1 MIRKNWFYISLIII
15 YLIFLTKDSFI
26 GLINNKDNIANSKCT
41 LENNSII
48 EDYEKLLNF
57 MNLNENKQELIYS
70 KVIAREIY
78 EFYDKIT
85 ITKNEND
92 NIKKGDIVINEYG
105 LIGTISKVNKNSCEV
120 SLITSNDTNISV
132 KVGESYGIL
141 YSKDHKLKIK
151 NMKIEGSI
159 KEGDE
164 VYTSGLTS
172 VPEGIKIG
180 KIKNIKKDEL
190 ELEYILDIESI
201 SLHNLKYLG
210 VISLWFI

>member
-26 GLINNKDNIANSKCT
+26 GLINNKDDIANSKCT
-41 LENNSII
+41 FENNSII

-57 MNLNENKQELIYS
+57 MNLTENKQELIYS
-70 KVIAREIY
+70 KVITREIY

-132 KVGESYGIL
+132 KVGESYGML

-164 VYTSGLTS
+164 VYTSGLTL

-180 KIKNIKKDEL
+180 KVKNIEKDEL

-210 VISLWFI
+210 VISL

>member
-26 GLINNKDNIANSKCT
+26 GLINNKDDIANSKCT
-41 LENNSII
+41 LENNNII
-48 EDYEKLLNF
+48 QDYKKLLNF
-57 MNLNENKQELIYS
+57 MNLTENKQELIYS
-70 KVIAREIY
+70 KVITREIY

-141 YSKDHKLKIK
+141 HSKDHKLKIK

-164 VYTSGLTS
+164 VYTSGLTL

-180 KIKNIKKDEL
+180 KVKNIKKDEL

-210 VISLWFI
+210 VISL

>member
-26 GLINNKDNIANSKCT
+26 GLINNKDDIANSKCT
-41 LENNSII
+41 LLNNSII

-57 MNLNENKQELIYS
+57 MNLTENKQELIYS
-70 KVIAREIY
+70 KVITREIY

-164 VYTSGLTS
+164 VYTSGLTL
-172 VPEGIKIG
+172 VPVGIKIG
-180 KIKNIKKDEL
+180 KVKNIKKDEL

-210 VISLWFI
+210 VISL

>member
-26 GLINNKDNIANSKCT
+26 GLINNKDDIAKSKCT

-48 EDYEKLLNF
+48 KDYEKLLNF
-57 MNLNENKQELIYS
+57 MNLTENKQELIYS
-70 KVIAREIY
+70 KVITREIY

-92 NIKKGDIVINEYG
+92 NIKKGDIVISEYG

-141 YSKDHKLKIK
+141 YSKNHKLKI
-151 NMKIEGSI
+151 
-159 KEGDE
+159 
-164 VYTSGLTS
+164 
-172 VPEGIKIG
+172 
-180 KIKNIKKDEL
+180 
-190 ELEYILDIESI
+190 
-201 SLHNLKYLG
+201 
-210 VISLWFI
+210 

>member
-57 MNLNENKQELIYS
+57 MNLTENKQELIYS
-70 KVIAREIY
+70 KVITREIY

-92 NIKKGDIVINEYG
+92 NIKKGDIVISEYG

-164 VYTSGLTS
+164 VYTSGLTL

-180 KIKNIKKDEL
+180 KVKNIKKDEL

-210 VISLWFI
+210 VISL

>member
-57 MNLNENKQELIYS
+57 MNLTENKQELIYS
-70 KVIAREIY
+70 KVITREIY

-132 KVGESYGIL
+132 KVGESYGML

-164 VYTSGLTS
+164 VYTSGLTL

-180 KIKNIKKDEL
+180 KVKNIEKDEL

-210 VISLWFI
+210 VISL

>member
-164 VYTSGLTS
+164 VYTSGLTL

-180 KIKNIKKDEL
+180 KVKNIKKDEL

-210 VISLWFI
+210 VISL

>member
-26 GLINNKDNIANSKCT
+26 GLINNKDDIANSKCT

-48 EDYEKLLNF
+48 EDYERLLNF
-57 MNLNENKQELIYS
+57 MNLTENKQELIYS
-70 KVIAREIY
+70 KVITREIY

-92 NIKKGDIVINEYG
+92 KIKKGDIVISEYG

-132 KVGESYGIL
+132 KVGEFYGIL

-164 VYTSGLTS
+164 VYTSGLTL
-172 VPEGIKIG
+172 VPEGIKVG
-180 KIKNIKKDEL
+180 KVKNIKKDEL

-210 VISLWFI
+210 VISL

>member
-26 GLINNKDNIANSKCT
+26 GLINNKDDIANSKCT

-48 EDYEKLLNF
+48 KDYEKLLNF
-57 MNLNENKQELIYS
+57 MNLTENKQELIYS
-70 KVIAREIY
+70 KVITREIY

-92 NIKKGDIVINEYG
+92 NIKKGDIVISEYG
-105 LIGTISKVNKNSCEV
+105 LIGTISRVNKNSCEV

-141 YSKDHKLKIK
+141 YSKNHKLKIK

-164 VYTSGLTS
+164 VYTSGLTL

-180 KIKNIKKDEL
+180 KVKNIKKDEL

-210 VISLWFI
+210 VISL

>member
-15 YLIFLTKDSFI
+15 YLIFLTKDNFI
-26 GLINNKDNIANSKCT
+26 GLINNKDDIANSKCT
-41 LENNSII
+41 LENNNII
-48 EDYEKLLNF
+48 QDYEKLLNF
-57 MNLNENKQELIYS
+57 MNLTENKQDLIYS
-70 KVIAREIY
+70 KVITREIY

-141 YSKDHKLKIK
+141 HSKDHKLKIK

-164 VYTSGLTS
+164 VYTSGLTL

-180 KIKNIKKDEL
+180 KVKNIKKDEL

-210 VISLWFI
+210 VISL

>member
-26 GLINNKDNIANSKCT
+26 GLINNKDDIAKSKCT

-48 EDYEKLLNF
+48 KDYEKLLNF
-57 MNLNENKQELIYS
+57 MNLTENKQELIYS
-70 KVIAREIY
+70 KVITREIY

-92 NIKKGDIVINEYG
+92 NIKKGDIVISEYG

-141 YSKDHKLKIK
+141 YSKNHKLKIK

-164 VYTSGLTS
+164 VYTSGLTL

-180 KIKNIKKDEL
+180 KVKNIKKDEL

-210 VISLWFI
+210 VISL

>member
-26 GLINNKDNIANSKCT
+26 GLINNKDDIANSKCT

-48 EDYEKLLNF
+48 KDYEKLLNF
-57 MNLNENKQELIYS
+57 MNLTENKQELIYS
-70 KVIAREIY
+70 KVITREIY

-141 YSKDHKLKIK
+141 YSKNHKLKIK

-164 VYTSGLTS
+164 VYTSGLTL

-180 KIKNIKKDEL
+180 KVKNIKKDEL

-210 VISLWFI
+210 VISL

>member
-26 GLINNKDNIANSKCT
+26 GLINNKDDIANSKCT

-48 EDYEKLLNF
+48 KDYEKLLNF
-57 MNLNENKQELIYS
+57 MNLTENKQELIYS
-70 KVIAREIY
+70 KVITREIY

-210 VISLWFI
+210 VISL

>member
-26 GLINNKDNIANSKCT
+26 GLINNKDDIANSKCT

-48 EDYEKLLNF
+48 KDYEKLLNF
-57 MNLNENKQELIYS
+57 MNLTENKQDLIYS
-70 KVIAREIY
+70 KVITREIY

-141 YSKDHKLKIK
+141 YSKNHKLKIK

-164 VYTSGLTS
+164 VYTSGLTL

-180 KIKNIKKDEL
+180 KVKNIKKDEL

-210 VISLWFI
+210 VISL

>member
-15 YLIFLTKDSFI
+15 YLIFLTKDNFI
-26 GLINNKDNIANSKCT
+26 GLINNKDDIANSKCT

-48 EDYEKLLNF
+48 KDYEKLLNF
-57 MNLNENKQELIYS
+57 MNLTENKQELIYS
-70 KVIAREIY
+70 KVITREIY

-141 YSKDHKLKIK
+141 YSKNHKLKIK

-164 VYTSGLTS
+164 VYTSGLTL

-180 KIKNIKKDEL
+180 KVKNIKKDEL

-210 VISLWFI
+210 VISL

>member
-210 VISLWFI
+210 VISL

>member
-26 GLINNKDNIANSKCT
+26 GLINNKDDIANSKCT

-48 EDYEKLLNF
+48 KDYEKLLNF
-57 MNLNENKQELIYS
+57 MNLTENKQELIYS
-70 KVIAREIY
+70 KVITREIY
-78 EFYDKIT
+78 EFYDN

-92 NIKKGDIVINEYG
+92 NIKKGDIVISEYG

-141 YSKDHKLKIK
+141 HSKDHKLKIK

-164 VYTSGLTS
+164 VYTSGLTL

-180 KIKNIKKDEL
+180 KVKNIKKDEL

-210 VISLWFI
+210 VISL

>member
-57 MNLNENKQELIYS
+57 MNLTENKQELIYS
-70 KVIAREIY
+70 KVITREIY

-92 NIKKGDIVINEYG
+92 NIKKGDIVISEYG

-210 VISLWFI
+210 VISL

>member
-92 NIKKGDIVINEYG
+92 NIKKGDIVISEYG

-210 VISLWFI
+210 VISL

>member
-26 GLINNKDNIANSKCT
+26 GLINNKDDIANSKCT
-41 LENNSII
+41 LLNNSII

-57 MNLNENKQELIYS
+57 MNLTENKQELIYS
-70 KVIAREIY
+70 KVITREIY

-164 VYTSGLTS
+164 VYTSGLTL
-172 VPEGIKIG
+172 VPVGIKIG
-180 KIKNIKKDEL
+180 KVKNIKKDEL
-190 ELEYILDIESI
+190 ELEYL
-201 SLHNLKYLG
+201 SLIH
-210 VISLWFI
+210 I

>member
-26 GLINNKDNIANSKCT
+26 GLINNKDDIAKSKCT

-48 EDYEKLLNF
+48 KDYEKLLNF
-57 MNLNENKQELIYS
+57 MNLTENKQELIYS
-70 KVIAREIY
+70 KVITREIY

-210 VISLWFI
+210 VISL

>member
-41 LENNSII
+41 LENNNIMH
-48 EDYEKLLNF
+48 DYERLLNF
-57 MNLNENKQELIYS
+57 TNLNENKQELIYS
-70 KVIAREIY
+70 KVITREIY

-85 ITKNEND
+85 ITKNENA

-120 SLITSNDTNISV
+120 TLITSNDTNISV
-132 KVGESYGIL
+132 KVGESYGML

-164 VYTSGLTS
+164 VYTSGLTL
-172 VPEGIKIG
+172 VPVGIKIG
-180 KIKNIKKDEL
+180 KVKNIEKDEL

-210 VISLWFI
+210 VISL

>member
-26 GLINNKDNIANSKCT
+26 GLINNKDDIAKSKCT

-48 EDYEKLLNF
+48 KDYEKLLNF
-57 MNLNENKQELIYS
+57 MNLTENKQELIYS
-70 KVIAREIY
+70 KVITREIY

-141 YSKDHKLKIK
+141 YSKNHKLKIK

-164 VYTSGLTS
+164 VYTSGLTL

-180 KIKNIKKDEL
+180 KVKNIKKDEL

-210 VISLWFI
+210 VISL

>member
-1 MIRKNWFYISLIII
+1 MNLLFAISSLIII

-26 GLINNKDNIANSKCT
+26 GLINNKDDIANSKCT

-48 EDYEKLLNF
+48 KDYEKLLNF
-57 MNLNENKQELIYS
+57 MNLTENKQELIYS
-70 KVIAREIY
+70 KVITREIY

-92 NIKKGDIVINEYG
+92 NIKKGDIVISEYG

-141 YSKDHKLKIK
+141 YSKNHKLKIK

-164 VYTSGLTS
+164 VYTSGLTL

-180 KIKNIKKDEL
+180 KVKNIKKDEL

-210 VISLWFI
+210 VISL

>member
-26 GLINNKDNIANSKCT
+26 GLINNKDDIANSKCT

-48 EDYEKLLNF
+48 KDYEKLLNF
-57 MNLNENKQELIYS
+57 MNLTENKQELIYS
-70 KVIAREIY
+70 KVITREIY

-164 VYTSGLTS
+164 VYTSGLTL
-172 VPEGIKIG
+172 VPVGIKIG
-180 KIKNIKKDEL
+180 KVKNIKKDEL

-210 VISLWFI
+210 VISL

>member
-26 GLINNKDNIANSKCT
+26 GLINNKDDIANSKCT

-48 EDYEKLLNF
+48 KDYEKLLNF
-57 MNLNENKQELIYS
+57 MNLTENKQELIYS
-70 KVIAREIY
+70 KVITREIY

-92 NIKKGDIVINEYG
+92 NIKKGDIVISEYG

-141 YSKDHKLKIK
+141 YSKNHKLKIK

-164 VYTSGLTS
+164 VYTSGLTL

-180 KIKNIKKDEL
+180 KVKNIKKDEL

-210 VISLWFI
+210 VISL

>member
-26 GLINNKDNIANSKCT
+26 GLINNKDDIANSKCT

-48 EDYEKLLNF
+48 KDYEKLLNF

-210 VISLWFI
+210 VISL

>member
-26 GLINNKDNIANSKCT
+26 GLINNKDDIANSKCT

-48 EDYEKLLNF
+48 KDYEKLLNF
-57 MNLNENKQELIYS
+57 MNLTENKQELIYS
-70 KVIAREIY
+70 KVITREIY

-92 NIKKGDIVINEYG
+92 NIKKGDIVISEYG

-164 VYTSGLTS
+164 VYTSGLTL

-180 KIKNIKKDEL
+180 KVKNIKKDEL

-210 VISLWFI
+210 VISL

>member
-26 GLINNKDNIANSKCT
+26 GLINNKDDIANSKCT

-48 EDYEKLLNF
+48 KDYEKLLNF
-57 MNLNENKQELIYS
+57 MNLTENKQELIYS
-70 KVIAREIY
+70 KVITREIY

-164 VYTSGLTS
+164 VYTSGLTL

-180 KIKNIKKDEL
+180 KVKNIKKDEL

-210 VISLWFI
+210 VISL

>member
-1 MIRKNWFYISLIII
+1 
-15 YLIFLTKDSFI
+15 
-26 GLINNKDNIANSKCT
+26 
-41 LENNSII
+41 
-48 EDYEKLLNF
+48 
-57 MNLNENKQELIYS
+57 MNLTENKQKLIYS
-70 KVIAREIY
+70 KVITREIY

-120 SLITSNDTNISV
+120 SLITNNDTNISV

-164 VYTSGLTS
+164 VYTSGLTL

-180 KIKNIKKDEL
+180 KVKNIKKDEL

-210 VISLWFI
+210 VISL

>member
-15 YLIFLTKDSFI
+15 YLIFLTKDSFM

-48 EDYEKLLNF
+48 KDYEKLLNF
-57 MNLNENKQELIYS
+57 MNLTENKQELIYS
-70 KVIAREIY
+70 KVITREIY

-92 NIKKGDIVINEYG
+92 NIKKGDIVISEYG

-141 YSKDHKLKIK
+141 YSKNHKLKIK

-164 VYTSGLTS
+164 VYTSGLTL

-180 KIKNIKKDEL
+180 KVKNIKKDEL

-210 VISLWFI
+210 VISL

>member
-26 GLINNKDNIANSKCT
+26 GLINNKDDIANSKCT

-210 VISLWFI
+210 VISL

>member
-26 GLINNKDNIANSKCT
+26 GLINNKDDIANSKCT

-48 EDYEKLLNF
+48 EDYERLLNF
-57 MNLNENKQELIYS
+57 MNLTENKQELIYS
-70 KVIAREIY
+70 KVITREIY

-92 NIKKGDIVINEYG
+92 KIKKGDIVINEYG

-164 VYTSGLTS
+164 VYTSGLTL
-172 VPEGIKIG
+172 VPEGIKVG
-180 KIKNIKKDEL
+180 KVKNIKKDEL

-210 VISLWFI
+210 VISL

>member
-26 GLINNKDNIANSKCT
+26 GLINNKDDIANSKCT
-41 LENNSII
+41 LENNNII
-48 EDYEKLLNF
+48 QDYKKLLNF
-57 MNLNENKQELIYS
+57 MNLTENKQDLIYS
-70 KVIAREIY
+70 KVITREIY

-141 YSKDHKLKIK
+141 HSKDHKLKIK

-164 VYTSGLTS
+164 VYTSGLTL

-180 KIKNIKKDEL
+180 KVKNIKKDEL

-210 VISLWFI
+210 VISL

>member
-15 YLIFLTKDSFI
+15 YLIFLTKDNFI
-26 GLINNKDNIANSKCT
+26 GLINNKDDIANSKCT

-48 EDYEKLLNF
+48 KDYEKLLNF
-57 MNLNENKQELIYS
+57 MNLTENKQDLIYS
-70 KVIAREIY
+70 KVITREIY

-141 YSKDHKLKIK
+141 HSKDHKLKIK

-164 VYTSGLTS
+164 VYTSGLTL

-180 KIKNIKKDEL
+180 KVKNIKKDEL

-210 VISLWFI
+210 VISL

>member
-26 GLINNKDNIANSKCT
+26 GLINNKDDIANSKCT

-48 EDYEKLLNF
+48 KDYEKLLNF
-57 MNLNENKQELIYS
+57 MNLTENKQELIYS
-70 KVIAREIY
+70 KVITREIY

-92 NIKKGDIVINEYG
+92 NIKKGDIVISEYG

-141 YSKDHKLKIK
+141 YSKNHKLKIK

-159 KEGDE
+159 KEGD
-164 VYTSGLTS
+164 
-172 VPEGIKIG
+172 
-180 KIKNIKKDEL
+180 
-190 ELEYILDIESI
+190 
-201 SLHNLKYLG
+201 
-210 VISLWFI
+210 

>member
-26 GLINNKDNIANSKCT
+26 GLINNKDDIANSKCT

-48 EDYEKLLNF
+48 EDYKRLLNF
-57 MNLNENKQELIYS
+57 MNLTENKQELIYS
-70 KVIAREIY
+70 KVITREIY

-164 VYTSGLTS
+164 VYTSGLTL
-172 VPEGIKIG
+172 VPVGIKIG
-180 KIKNIKKDEL
+180 KVKNIKKDEL

-210 VISLWFI
+210 VISL

>member
-41 LENNSII
+41 FENNSII

-57 MNLNENKQELIYS
+57 MNLTENKQELIYS
-70 KVIAREIY
+70 KVITREIY

-132 KVGESYGIL
+132 KVGESYGML

-164 VYTSGLTS
+164 VYTSGLTL

-180 KIKNIKKDEL
+180 KVKNIEKDEL

-210 VISLWFI
+210 VISL